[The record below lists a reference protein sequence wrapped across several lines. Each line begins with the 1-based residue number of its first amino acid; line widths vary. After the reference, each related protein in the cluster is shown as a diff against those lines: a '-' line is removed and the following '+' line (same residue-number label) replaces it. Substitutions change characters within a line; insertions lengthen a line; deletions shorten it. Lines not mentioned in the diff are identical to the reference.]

1 MNGALPPRQ
10 VKKPWGRDTL
20 SPPFV
25 SVPGERIGEICFEPP
40 HKLSQLLVKYIF
52 TSEKLSIQVHP
63 SGAQAR
69 AAGAGI
75 RGKDECWLILDAQM
89 GASLGIGFA
98 EEITADAMQAAALD
112 GSIEARMNWYPV
124 EAGDFFYIPAGTVHA
139 IGAGISLIEVQQNCD
154 ITYRLFDYGRPRQLH
169 LQQGVEVAHGAPYD
183 TGLRKHVPLLGTMRL
198 VDGPVFRLDQ
208 VTGESI
214 SDVAGDYSGPLLIVP
229 RDLPVRIGEEQIA
242 AGGCG
247 IAESLDDLA
256 LHPSGT
262 YLIAQPC
269 NA

>member
-1 MNGALPPRQ
+1 MNGALPLRQ
-10 VKKPWGRDTL
+10 VKKPWGRDIL

-25 SVPGERIGEICFEPP
+25 GAPGERIGEIWFEPP
-40 HKLSQLLVKYIF
+40 QELSQLLVKYIF

-63 SGAQAR
+63 SSEEVS
-69 AAGAGI
+69 AAASGLQ
-75 RGKDECWLILDAQM
+75 GKDECWLILDATP

-98 EEITADAMQAAALD
+98 EHISPDAMRAAALD
-112 GSIEARMNWYPV
+112 GSIEGRMSWYPV
-124 EAGDFFYIPAGTVHA
+124 KAGDFFYIPAGTVHA

-169 LQQGVEVAHGAPYD
+169 LQQGIAVAHGAPYD

-198 VDGPVFRLDQ
+198 VDGPIFRLDQ
-208 VTGESI
+208 VTGDSI
-214 SDVAGDYSGPLLIVP
+214 SGVAGDYSGPLLVVP
-229 RDLPVRIGEEQIA
+229 RDLPVRIGKDLIS

-247 IAESLDDLA
+247 IAESLDDLVLQPA
-256 LHPSGT
+256 GT